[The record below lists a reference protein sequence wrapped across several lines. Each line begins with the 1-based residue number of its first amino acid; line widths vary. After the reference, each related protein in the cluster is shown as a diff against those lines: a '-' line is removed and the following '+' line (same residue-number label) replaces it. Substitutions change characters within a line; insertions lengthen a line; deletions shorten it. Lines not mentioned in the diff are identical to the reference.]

1 MHIFP
6 NLLVWMPYSSKFF
19 RVRCLSQTQS
29 HLLFSRPNTPF
40 CLRMVCMVS
49 LLVAF
54 ASFALNKTTD
64 KFLLKFLL
72 KFGSVFVN
80 VVPILSP
87 FSSLRLRLITLAS
100 VAYPISQFS
109 SFLRES
115 CQPENGVQL
124 SSQFIWVR
132 LSSLPL
138 LVIVFFLICCIWP

>member
-1 MHIFP
+1 
-6 NLLVWMPYSSKFF
+6 MPYSSKFF

-115 CQPENGVQL
+115 CQPENGKTEYNSPL
-124 SSQFIWVR
+124 S
-132 LSSLPL
+132 LSGSGCPL
-138 LVIVFFLICCIWP
+138 FLSWLSFFFLLNCCIWP